1 MKTVREL
8 VKAKGQEVWTV
19 RPDQTVYAA
28 LELMAEKEIGAL
40 VVVEREQVIGIL
52 SERDYARKVVLRG
65 VTSRETKVAEIMSK
79 RVVFVRPEQTVEE
92 CLGLMTQKRC
102 RHLPVMKDKKL
113 VGLISI
119 GDAVKEIIAA
129 KEHLIS
135 QLENYILSG

>member
-1 MKTVREL
+1 MKTVQQL
-8 VKAKGQEVWTV
+8 LKAKGQEVWTV

-40 VVVEREQVIGIL
+40 VVVERDQVIGIL

-79 RVVFVRPEQTVEE
+79 RVVFVRPDQTVEE

-102 RHLPVMKDKKL
+102 RHLPVLKEKKL

-129 KEHLIS
+129 KEHRIS

>member
-40 VVVEREQVIGIL
+40 VVVERDQVIGIL
-52 SERDYARKVVLRG
+52 SERDYARKVILRG
-65 VTSRETKVAEIMSK
+65 VTSRETMVAEIMSK

-102 RHLPVMKDKKL
+102 RHLPVMNDKKL